1 MPANACRAGDIR
13 GQACFHHVFGQLVA
27 SWAVNKK
34 SRLSAG
40 FSLRLVPRRG
50 LEPPRLAALV
60 PETSASTNSAIWA
73 GTRIIANAF
82 TIAKAFLH
90 RVAQPA
96 HVVPVRSSFAPA
108 GAPTG
113 DCLAALAGRP
123 VGAAAAANGQSSP
136 RQPHSCA
143 QAQFAPAGAPTRKRL
158 AGRAGRP
165 VGAAAAANRPS
176 NARQAIHPRGRGA
189 KTKKAAPKSGFPVK
203 LVPRRGL
210 EPPRLAALVPET
222 SASTNSAIWARRR
235 AL

>member
-1 MPANACRAGDIR
+1 MSSCALDGNGLTANSG
-13 GQACFHHVFGQLVA
+13 GQNEKTRC
-27 SWAVNKK
+27 NCN
-34 SRLSAG
+34 G
-40 FSLRLVPRRG
+40 FFCVLVPRRG

-189 KTKKAAPKSGFPVK
+189 KTKKSRSEERLSCETGAQKRTRTST
-203 LVPRRGL
+203 PRG
-210 EPPRLAALVPET
+210 
-222 SASTNSAIWARRR
+222 AST
-235 AL
+235 